1 MKSFNRQNGVALLE
15 VLIAFVIVTVS
26 VVALFQLQNKYL
38 QNEIASSTR
47 LTALHLAESKLDDL
61 RTFGSLTVSAGVPA
75 YDDIINDKGGTI
87 ASGAVSVGNFNY
99 NLRWTSTDTDDGSKD
114 IKVTVRWNNGN
125 DEVNLYGS
133 VARADRISE
142 AKLVSTGAIKEYS
155 PHVVYTPGVAPDI
168 VSITLP
174 DDSKKETTKPLPTI
188 KNSDK
193 GLMNVSFETVTYKN
207 SNTQVL
213 DDYVTVSCDC
223 TYTNSATAL
232 NPAEPT
238 LTDDGLLYWKVGA
251 NSSVAKSRGTSAT
264 STLCNTC
271 CQNHFDGNTSNF
283 DEVYNRLNIG
293 GSKYNINGGA
303 YPPTYNLATSGSYYD
318 SCRLMRID
326 GYYKPLPDWNLI
338 KLVVMSK
345 DFLTA
350 KAANLTNYQ
359 NYVSYVVKKY
369 VEWQRTNW
377 SSGWPAGSL
386 SAVNIL
392 DFDTWYDA
400 NPDNNRDSSGDKMA
414 LTLGVTDSSV
424 QLISRGIFVDTLSPK
439 WLNDYHKS
447 SVDIGKV
454 PFYDINMTLLT
465 RWHPNN
471 TTNKVDNVS
480 IIRVNN
486 DPMADLSAAKDSD
499 YYGVYRRGILTP
511 VAAGSYNVTVEAY
524 PGNSSISAYQPDAKK
539 DEVSVS
545 DPATFTLITGSLPVT
560 VTGSSSKVKVRG
572 YVYCYDVTSKK
583 DTTATTC
590 AATNGKP
597 FDLISISP
605 TTGSVECSL
614 ENISTATAQSLYK
627 YRVFQCLVNPG
638 TTFTAT
644 FSTTATGF
652 TPTSESKTII
662 SSVTEPIT
670 YGGCITFHNSSATNV
685 PSICPTTTP

>member
-1 MKSFNRQNGVALLE
+1 MKNFNRQNGVALLE

-75 YDDIINDKGGTI
+75 YDDIISDKGGTI
-87 ASGAVSVGNFNY
+87 VSGAVSSANHNIGNFNY
-99 NLRWTSTDTDDGSKD
+99 NLRWTSTEAGDGSKD
-114 IKVTVRWNNGN
+114 IKVIVSWNNGN
-125 DEVNLYGS
+125 DEVSLYGS
-133 VARADRISE
+133 IARSDRISE
-142 AKLVSTGAIKEYS
+142 AKLISTGAIKEYN

-174 DDSKKETTKPLPTI
+174 DGSKKETTKPLPTI

-193 GLMNVSFETVTYKN
+193 GLMSVSFETVTYKN

-223 TYTNSATAL
+223 SYTTSDKAL

-251 NSSVAKSRGTSAT
+251 DSSVKKSRGTSTT

-271 CQNHFDGNTSNF
+271 CQNHFDGDTSKF
-283 DEVYNRLNIG
+283 EEVYNRLNAG
-293 GSKYNINGGA
+293 GSKYNITGSS
-303 YPPTYNLATSGSYYD
+303 YPPTYSLAASGSYYD

-326 GYYKPLPDWNLI
+326 GYYKPLPDWNLV

-350 KAANLTNYQ
+350 KTANLTNYQ
-359 NYVSYVVKKY
+359 NYVSYVVNEY
-369 VEWQRTNW
+369 VKWQQSNW
-377 SSGWPAGSL
+377 PSTWPATSL
-386 SAVNIL
+386 LNVSIL
-392 DFDTWYDA
+392 DFDAWYDA
-400 NPDNNRDSSGDKMA
+400 NPDKNLDSGGDKMA

-424 QLISRGIFVDTLSPK
+424 QLISRGIFVDTLSPD
-439 WLNDYHKS
+439 WLKEYHAS
-447 SVDIGKV
+447 TVDISKV

-471 TTNKVDNVS
+471 TTNKTDDVS

-486 DPMADLSAAKDSD
+486 DPMADLSTASNSA

-511 VAAGSYNVTVEAY
+511 VAAGTAVVTADAY

-539 DEVSVS
+539 DEISVS
-545 DPATFTLITGSLPVT
+545 DPTTFTVITGSLPVT
-560 VTGSSSKVKVRG
+560 VTGTSTKVKVRG
-572 YVYCYDVTSKK
+572 YVYCYDLNNQNSITSC
-583 DTTATTC
+583 DTA
-590 AATNGKP
+590 NKKP
-597 FDLISISP
+597 FDLITVSP
-605 TTGSVECSL
+605 TSGAVECSL
-614 ENISTATAQSLYK
+614 ENISSSTTTVSGAAPTTVSSLYQ
-627 YRVFQCLVNPG
+627 YRVFQCLANPG

-644 FSTTATGF
+644 FSTTASGF
-652 TPTSESKTII
+652 TP
-662 SSVTEPIT
+662 
-670 YGGCITFHNSSATNV
+670 
-685 PSICPTTTP
+685 